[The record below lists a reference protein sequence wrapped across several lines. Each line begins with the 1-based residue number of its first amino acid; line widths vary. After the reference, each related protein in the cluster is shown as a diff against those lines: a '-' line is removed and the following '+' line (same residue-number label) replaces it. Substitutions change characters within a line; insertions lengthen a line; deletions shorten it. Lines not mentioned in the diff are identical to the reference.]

1 MVNDGDLIK
10 VIEGFKSVIINTNF
24 LFHPLLIYLLVF
36 IMINL
41 NFSITLIIYYDKS
54 KSFNLYQHV
63 KL

>member
-10 VIEGFKSVIINTNF
+10 VIEGFKFVIINTNF

-41 NFSITLIIYYDKS
+41 KFSITLIIYYDKS